1 MKHLFLPVAAAALCL
16 TASANAFTQ
25 ADPAPAA
32 PGELDEVG
40 IGIDRRSRMTVPISI
55 GGSGPY
61 QFLIDTGAERT
72 VISTE
77 LARSLALPEG
87 PGARL
92 HSMSGVGDV
101 RTVIIPELRLSRQ
114 SMAGIQAPAL
124 KEVNIG
130 ASGMLGT
137 DMLQSQRVTFDFR
150 NERMTVT
157 PSRTRGFKQ
166 DPDEIVVRARS
177 RFGRLI
183 LVDARLDGEKLM
195 VVLDTGSEVTIGNA
209 ALRRKLEGKRKLGV
223 TNPVQLVSV
232 TGGIIHADQT
242 HVKRVRV
249 GGVLI
254 DNLPVAFA
262 EVHPFR
268 SLKLMDR
275 PALLLG
281 MDALRLFER
290 VSVDF
295 ANREVRFTSPHLSNF
310 GTATR
315 IAALR

>member
-1 MKHLFLPVAAAALCL
+1 
-16 TASANAFTQ
+16 
-25 ADPAPAA
+25 
-32 PGELDEVG
+32 
-40 IGIDRRSRMTVPISI
+40 
-55 GGSGPY
+55 
-61 QFLIDTGAERT
+61 
-72 VISTE
+72 
-77 LARSLALPEG
+77 
-87 PGARL
+87 
-92 HSMSGVGDV
+92 
-101 RTVIIPELRLSRQ
+101 
-114 SMAGIQAPAL
+114 MAGIQAPAL